1 LYKIAAFGAHP
12 DDIEIGCYGT
22 LSKFLD
28 KGAEI
33 HVFIATGSP
42 KRLRESQKAFSHLV
56 CNNFFIDFLNYK
68 NNEIPYSREIIQNID
83 KRLDKINPDLV
94 ITHWVDDNQQDHQ
107 NLAKSVIS
115 ACRKRDNIWMMEPPP
130 GRPPVRGAFRP
141 QIYVDITGKEE
152 IKKKAILAHNS
163 QKERLDISSSFNP
176 WESRDSLNGL
186 ATRTKSAEAFEVVR
200 QVVRF

>member
-1 LYKIAAFGAHP
+1 MYKIAAFGAHP

-22 LSKFLD
+22 LSSFLD
-28 KGAEI
+28 KGAEVYI
-33 HVFIATGSP
+33 FIATGSAE
-42 KRLRESQKAFSHLV
+42 RIRESQKAFSQLDSKSL
-56 CNNFFIDFLNYK
+56 FIDFLNYK
-68 NNEIPYSREIIQNID
+68 NNEIPYNSEIIQNID
-83 KRLDKINPDLV
+83 KRLDKINPDLI

-130 GRPPVRGAFRP
+130 GRPPIRGSFKP

-152 IKKKAILAHNS
+152 EKKRAILAHNS
-163 QKERLDISSSFNP
+163 QKQRLDISNDFNP
-176 WESRDSLNGL
+176 WESRDMMNGL